1 MDWRS
6 KQRQGLSTHTI
17 YPNTIRVNPT
27 LLLQDWLKDHI
38 RRGHNY
44 TKEET
49 DELMAKI
56 KLDANMNGGDALL
69 SPPAGLAISPA
80 LPTVSAV

>member
-1 MDWRS
+1 M
-6 KQRQGLSTHTI
+6 HAFI
-17 YPNTIRVNPT
+17 NPT
-27 LLLQDWLKDHI
+27 LMLQDWLKDHI

-56 KLDANMNGGDALL
+56 KLDANMNGGEALL
-69 SPPAGLAISPA
+69 SPPAGLAISHDVPA